1 MASWATYLSAEI
13 VRLFVCSYLLSQ
25 LKAVKAA
32 EKEHRKQ
39 AELESEKEADM
50 KRIAHEAVKAAEK
63 EQRRQ
68 AESAK
73 ATKAAA
79 EPANDGRHMSDS
91 KQRQSA
97 SDYFDT
103 RIKEEEQAEASR
115 RAIRIARAEEIE
127 HEKEADDKRIA
138 HEVADSFGAGGRNP
152 DTVANKK
159 GTLIQTQRS
168 VLLLNARPASNH
180 AFDGSLVH
188 GWEDGPVLGRGV
200 DPVMK
205 RMAAFRLHQLMLQQ
219 QSKDALL
226 KHDTLRKEQATSRET
241 KLAKGS

>member
-25 LKAVKAA
+25 VKAVKAA

-39 AELESEKEADM
+39 AEMEREKEADN
-50 KRIAHEAVKAAEK
+50 KRIAHEAVKAAQK

-68 AESAK
+68 AQSAK
-73 ATKAAA
+73 ATKAPA

-138 HEVADSFGAGGRNP
+138 QEVADSFGAGGRNP
-152 DTVANKK
+152 EANKK

-205 RMAAFRLHQLMLQQ
+205 RIAAFRLHQLKLQQ
-219 QSKDALL
+219 QSKGALL

-241 KLAKGS
+241 RLAKVS

>member
-1 MASWATYLSAEI
+1 MVSWATYLSAEL
-13 VRLFVCSYLLSQ
+13 VLFVCSYLLSQ

-32 EKEHRKQ
+32 EKEHRK
-39 AELESEKEADM
+39 AEVENEKEADN
-50 KRIAHEAVKAAEK
+50 KRRAHEAVKAAEK

-97 SDYFDT
+97 NDYFNT
-103 RIKEEEQAEASR
+103 RINEEEQAEASR
-115 RAIRIARAEEIE
+115 RAIRIARAEEME
-127 HEKEADDKRIA
+127 HEKEADDERIA
-138 HEVADSFGAGGRNP
+138 REVADSFGAGGRNP
-152 DTVANKK
+152 DTVANKNR
-159 GTLIQTQRS
+159 TLVQTQRS

-188 GWEDGPVLGRGV
+188 GWEDGVGLGRGV

-205 RMAAFRLHQLMLQQ
+205 RIAAFRLHQLKLQQ
-219 QSKDALL
+219 QSKGALL
-226 KHDTLRKEQATSRET
+226 KHDSLRKEQATSRET
-241 KLAKGS
+241 KLAKVS